1 MGVLKMV
8 EYTKT
13 EFLIACASSHVR
25 DGENVFGGTGMPLLA
40 ALLAKETHAPKSNLI
55 SEAGFIDASPREVP
69 LSVADTRYYYGCSA
83 AIGLIETLG
92 FLLQA
97 GRIDVGFLGAAQIDE
112 YGNLNTSYI
121 GPYDAP
127 KVKLPG
133 SGGGNDIASSA
144 KRLIIM
150 MAHDKRKFLTK
161 LDYMTSPGFLDG
173 PGAREKWSLVGGG
186 PEVVITDMCQMYF
199 DADTKK
205 IRLMSVHPGF
215 TVQDIQDNV
224 MFDLIIPDD
233 VPTTKEPTQN
243 QLDIMKKLDPKG
255 IYLGKGG

>member
-13 EFLIACASSHVR
+13 EFLIACASSHVK

-40 ALLAKETHAPKSNLI
+40 ALLAKETHAPRSNLI
-55 SEAGFIDASPREVP
+55 SEAGFIDARPREVP
-69 LSVADTRYYYGCSA
+69 LSVADTRYYFGCSA

-92 FLLQA
+92 FLLQG

-112 YGNLNTSYI
+112 HGNLNTSYI
-121 GPYDAP
+121 GPYDTP

-150 MAHDKRKFLTK
+150 MAHDKRKFLKK
-161 LDYMTSPGFLDG
+161 LDYMTSPGFLEG
-173 PGAREKWSLVGGG
+173 PGSREKYSLVGGG
-186 PEVVITDMCQMYF
+186 PEIVITDMCQMDF
-199 DADTKK
+199 DSETKK
-205 IRLMSVHPGF
+205 IRLKSVHPGY
-215 TVQDIQDNV
+215 TVDNV
-224 MFDLIIPDD
+224 KENIMFDLIIPDD
-233 VPTTKEPTQN
+233 VPTTPEPTQE
-243 QLDIMKKLDPKG
+243 QIDIMHKLDPKG

>member
-1 MGVLKMV
+1 MGVLGMV
-8 EYTKT
+8 EYTKI

-40 ALLAKETHAPKSNLI
+40 ALLAKETHAPRSNLI
-55 SEAGFIDASPREVP
+55 SEAGFIDARPRNVP

-83 AIGLIETLG
+83 SLGLIETLG
-92 FLLQA
+92 FLLQG

-121 GPYDAP
+121 GPYDTP

-150 MAHDKRKFLTK
+150 MSHDKRKFLKK
-161 LDYMTSPGFLDG
+161 LDYMTSPGHLEG
-173 PGAREKWSLVGGG
+173 PGSRKKWSMVGNG
-186 PEVVITDMCQMYF
+186 PEVVITDMCQMDF
-199 DADTKK
+199 DPKTKK
-205 IRLMSVHPGF
+205 IRLMSVHPGIS
-215 TVQDIQDNV
+215 VQDILDNV
-224 MFDLIIPDD
+224 MFDLIVPDD
-233 VPTTKEPTQN
+233 VPITPEPTQA
-243 QLDIMKKLDPKG
+243 QIDIMHKLDPNG
-255 IYLGKGG
+255 IYLAKGE